1 MKIIS
6 TKCSIN
12 KDIYIKKLNTLKP
25 DVLICQGPAGTGKTM
40 EACKSALFHINENN
54 FNKLVITRPS
64 VSVEENLGFLPGDI
78 NNKMEPWM
86 VPIYEYLDEFST
98 GRLFSK
104 HINNGTITILPLG
117 FMRGRTFSN
126 TIIIAD
132 EMQNSTK
139 SQMFNLLTRI
149 GEDSKLIITGD
160 INQCDIPSE
169 ESGLVEFI
177 EKYDSFY
184 SNNISDY
191 ENDIL
196 LLNLD
201 ETDVKRSDIVKE
213 ILKMYK

>member
-78 NNKMEPWM
+78 NNKMDPWM

-98 GRLFSK
+98 FNVNGRNRIANETSK
-104 HINNGTITILPLG
+104 WW
-117 FMRGRTFSN
+117 
-126 TIIIAD
+126 
-132 EMQNSTK
+132 
-139 SQMFNLLTRI
+139 
-149 GEDSKLIITGD
+149 
-160 INQCDIPSE
+160 
-169 ESGLVEFI
+169 
-177 EKYDSFY
+177 
-184 SNNISDY
+184 
-191 ENDIL
+191 
-196 LLNLD
+196 
-201 ETDVKRSDIVKE
+201 
-213 ILKMYK
+213 